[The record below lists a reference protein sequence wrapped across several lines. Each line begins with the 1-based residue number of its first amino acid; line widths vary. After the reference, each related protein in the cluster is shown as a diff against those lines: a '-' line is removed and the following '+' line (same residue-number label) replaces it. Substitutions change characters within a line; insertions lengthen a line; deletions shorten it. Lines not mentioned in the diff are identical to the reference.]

1 MRLAKAHLANQTH
14 QRKIE
19 LGFFVHRLY
28 CFGLL
33 MISRIFA
40 EFANQ
45 NAFPANFPKKAA
57 KNRANLKGDSSKINS
72 LFYRFT
78 CYQIRHI
85 WVPRLSKEYEC
96 ANLNFLRKLRS
107 RRFGKS
113 PRRTLILAGAAK
125 TAEALCFPRFLC
137 LIQKIASCGNMSRHC
152 WYSPK
157 AAVTPSF
164 PASSSKP

>member
-1 MRLAKAHLANQTH
+1 VRLAKAHLANQTY

-19 LGFFVHRLY
+19 LGFFVHRLS

-57 KNRANLKGDSSKINS
+57 KNHANLKGDSSKFNS
-72 LFYRFT
+72 LFYRFI

-85 WVPRLSKEYEC
+85 
-96 ANLNFLRKLRS
+96 
-107 RRFGKS
+107 
-113 PRRTLILAGAAK
+113 
-125 TAEALCFPRFLC
+125 
-137 LIQKIASCGNMSRHC
+137 
-152 WYSPK
+152 
-157 AAVTPSF
+157 
-164 PASSSKP
+164 